1 MKLVQK
7 SGIYFLIFIT
17 LFAFTGCKTQNRT
30 IKAPFTITEKTYFY
44 WVGGK
49 EGTSGTTIK
58 IVGTFKTTNLEFSR
72 IYFQNHEYKIV
83 PEFKQSE
90 FIVIGNRSDQLK
102 ENIIMHRD
110 PSQEF
115 GNKPPNSD
123 KKIPFELEQ
132 NEAILVYAIN
142 GKDYYYKVESLKELA
157 TVTFP

>member
-17 LFAFTGCKTQNRT
+17 LFAFMGCKTQNST

-49 EGTSGTTIK
+49 EGTNGTTIK
-58 IVGTFKTTNLEFSR
+58 IAGTFKTTNLEFSK
-72 IYFQNHEYKIV
+72 IYFQNHEYKVI

-123 KKIPFELEQ
+123 KKIPFDLEQ

-142 GKDYYYKVESLKELA
+142 GKDYYYKVESIKELA